1 MHNYAVLQLH
11 DFAIIQLNNFS
22 KMKIQL
28 LLGAILASPF
38 ALAQNREQTIDSVQ
52 ILGRNKIKHERAE
65 FSRHAQSTET
75 LGVYE
80 LNRNNSAFIEQ
91 SMNTMAGVQ
100 VDKRTNL
107 GGQRFVIRGYGNDQK
122 FNNWGVK
129 FYLNSVPITNADNT
143 TILEGIDF
151 SLINSVEV
159 IKGPAGTMYGSGVG
173 GVARFYMRPETQKGV
188 TLSQKTAGG
197 SFGLLQSATRVDA
210 VGDDYS
216 VMFNYSH
223 IQSDGYRPNG
233 SSLRNDYAF
242 LSNFKL
248 NPKQSLTVYA
258 SQNYSHE
265 GTPGQIPYDSYYAGS
280 VEGNDAYT
288 RKNSGNKFI
297 TTRASVTHNW
307 QMLPN
312 LSNQTSIFY
321 SNLDANSVSAGA
333 LGNSSNPSYGFR
345 SVFHLKN
352 NIDEN
357 FKNDVEFGTEYQIS
371 RSLGTSYRFTGSIT
385 VPLETTGIAGSS
397 YGKTYN
403 QALSFFAIDKV
414 TYKPWDLTL
423 IAGLSGNNTKYNRE
437 DLLAIPNLIPGH
449 TDNSFSKTYN
459 TVFTPHIALQ
469 KVYKEQIFNLSYSE
483 GYNAPTS
490 SATFIGAPI
499 NSTNENLQPERA
511 KMWDFS
517 VQGLLSKT
525 RFDYQVSVFRINVKD
540 KLTTIPTS
548 TSTGDI
554 YTYTANTGDQRN
566 QGLELSLGYV
576 YSKNNSFLKT
586 VRPFV
591 NWSYYDFKYTN
602 FKTIVGRGVTVP
614 GNYDHKTVV
623 GVPRNKLAI
632 GLDLD
637 TNVGLYL
644 NNTFTYLGD
653 VYADFANERLV
664 KGFTQYNAKLGYK
677 MRFGKF
683 DTDLYIA
690 GNNLTSQINYTFLFL
705 GSNIN
710 DSDKGSQFGNQQ
722 TDLNPGPNK
731 AYFFGG
737 LNLKYHF

>member
-1 MHNYAVLQLH
+1 
-11 DFAIIQLNNFS
+11 
-22 KMKIQL
+22 MKKQI
-28 LLGAILASPF
+28 LLGAILASSF
-38 ALAQNREQTIDSVQ
+38 ALAQNQEQTIDSVQ
-52 ILGRNKIKHERAE
+52 ILGRNKIKHERDE
-65 FSRHAQSTET
+65 FKRHAQSTET
-75 LGVYE
+75 LGAYE

-107 GGQRFVIRGYGNDQK
+107 GGQRFVVRGYGNDQK

-143 TILEGIDF
+143 TVLEGIDF

-173 GVARFYMRPETQKGV
+173 GVVRFYMRPETQKGV
-188 TLSQKTAGG
+188 TLSEKIAGG
-197 SFGLLQSATRVDA
+197 SFGFLQSATRLDA

-233 SSLRNDYAF
+233 SSLQNNYAF
-242 LSNFKL
+242 LGNFKL

-258 SQNYSHE
+258 SQNYSYE
-265 GTPGQIPYDSYYAGS
+265 GTSGQIPYDVYYAGS
-280 VEGNDAYT
+280 IEANDAYT
-288 RKNSGNKFI
+288 RKNSGIKYI
-297 TTRASVTHNW
+297 TTRASVTQNW
-307 QMLPN
+307 QILPN
-312 LSNQTSIFY
+312 FTNQTSIFY
-321 SNLDANSVSAGA
+321 SNLDADRVASGAAENSA
-333 LGNSSNPSYGFR
+333 NPNYGFR
-345 SVFHLKN
+345 STFNLKN
-352 NIDEN
+352 EINQN
-357 FKNDVEFGTEYQIS
+357 FKNSVEFGAEYMVSKSLIS
-371 RSLGTSYRFTGSIT
+371 NYRFTGTDNS
-385 VPLETTGIAGSS
+385 VPLEVKPFSKGS
-397 YGKTYN
+397 YFKYN
-403 QALSFFAIDKV
+403 NEGLTFFAVNRI
-414 TYKPWDLTL
+414 TYKPWDLTFV
-423 IAGLSGNNTKYNRE
+423 AGLSGNNLSYIRK
-437 DLLAIPNLIPGH
+437 DLLAYPGLIPGYNK
-449 TDNSFSKTYN
+449 DLSFDKNYK

-469 KVYKEQIFNLSYSE
+469 KVYKNQIFNLSYSE

-490 SATFIGAPI
+490 SSSFINGLGI
-499 NSTNENLQPERA
+499 TNDNLKAEHA

-517 VQGLLSKT
+517 VQGLLNETK
-525 RFDYQVSVFRINVKD
+525 FDYQVSVFRLNIKD
-540 KLTTIPTS
+540 KLTQLS
-548 TSTGDI
+548 GFNDGSI
-554 YTYTANTGDQRN
+554 YTYFANTGDQRN

-576 YSKNNSFLKT
+576 YEKNNSFIKT
-586 VRPFV
+586 IRPFA

-602 FKTIVGRGVTVP
+602 FKTII
-614 GNYDHKTVV
+614 GNGNTEPENFDHKTVV

-637 TNVGLYL
+637 TNIGLYL
-644 NNTFTYLGD
+644 NNTFSYLGG
-653 VYADFANERLV
+653 VYSDFANTNLV

-677 MRFGKF
+677 VSFGKF
-683 DTDLYIA
+683 DTDFYIA

-710 DSDKGSQFGNQQ
+710 DSDDGSQFGNKQ